1 MANFMLSLKNLVS
14 LIDSQC
20 IYKERGRIC
29 LVELKSL
36 SIMGDMVALT
46 LKPIAAPGFATPP
59 QRTFKVECVSEYLSF
74 EKNSLTAS
82 IVGWQ
87 LFTGK
92 ADVKR
97 LVKFAQELPDIQAF
111 LDEIRKIH

>member
-1 MANFMLSLKNLVS
+1 MANFMLSLKNVVS

-36 SIMGDMVALT
+36 AVKGDMVALT
-46 LKPIAAPGFATPP
+46 LKPIASPGFAGAPP
-59 QRTFKVECVSEYLSF
+59 RTFKVECVSEYLSF

-92 ADVKR
+92 TDVKR
-97 LVKFAQELPDIQAF
+97 LVKFARGLPGIQVF
-111 LDEIRKIH
+111 LDEIRKIR

>member
-1 MANFMLSLKNLVS
+1 MTNFILSLKNLVA
-14 LIDSQC
+14 LIDRQC

-29 LVELKSL
+29 LIELKSL
-36 SIMGDMVALT
+36 SIKGDMVALT
-46 LKPIAAPGFATPP
+46 LKPIAAPGFAIAPN
-59 QRTFKVECVSEYLSF
+59 RTFKVECVSEYLSF

-92 ADVKR
+92 TDVKR
-97 LVKFAQELPDIQAF
+97 LIKFAQGLPETQAF
-111 LDEIRKIH
+111 LDEIRKIL

>member
-14 LIDSQC
+14 LIDSHC

-36 SIMGDMVALT
+36 SIEGDMVALT
-46 LKPIAAPGFATPP
+46 LKPIAAPGFATAPT
-59 QRTFKVECVSEYLSF
+59 RIFKVECVSEYLSYK
-74 EKNSLTAS
+74 KNSLTAS

-97 LVKFAQELPDIQAF
+97 LVKFAQGLPDIQAF
-111 LDEIRKIH
+111 LDEIRKIR